1 MIIFKSLFRK
11 KITKIYLFI
20 VTSIFLAIGIL
31 LLARNYYIVE
41 GNKNYEGSY
50 FQFLAPLS
58 EMDKIKKGINVE
70 KVIVGLNRKLSEEEG
85 YLWSELNIFVDETL
99 KGFNTKVWQSYTRN
113 KDNPDNYFD
122 KIILMNNG
130 NKVELNIVA
139 SYESTGDDGNFI
151 SQEVFDK
158 LYDGKE
164 NVIYRVEVVDYFKQ
178 NKTEKW
184 LQENINISH
193 EEGTDNGIGFT
204 EVSKSR
210 APLYTLYVLLFTF
223 LSIALGIIFVI
234 ILIYTI
240 VNIIIDEKKS
250 SILLK
255 HLGYK
260 NRKILMT
267 TILKIASI
275 LLIPFII
282 SSIILIPIY
291 LIW

>member
-31 LLARNYYIVE
+31 LLARNHYIVE

-58 EMDKIKKGINVE
+58 EMEKIKKGTNVE
-70 KVIVGLNRKLSEEEG
+70 KVTIGLTYEFPSKFDNTSNIIMDLIVDDKVKNDEVITWKG
-85 YLWSELNIFVDETL
+85 YENL
-99 KGFNTKVWQSYTRN
+99 FNTPDLNKITIERNNIRVDLNVKEKYYT
-113 KDNPDNYFD
+113 
-122 KIILMNNG
+122 
-130 NKVELNIVA
+130 
-139 SYESTGDDGNFI
+139 TGDDGTFI

-158 LYDGKE
+158 LYNGKE
-164 NVIYRVEVVDYFKQ
+164 NIIYRVEVNDYFKQ
-178 NKTEKW
+178 TKTEKW
-184 LQENINISH
+184 LTENIDISH
-193 EEGTDNGIGFT
+193 GEGTDNGILFH

-210 APLYTLYVLLFTF
+210 APLFSLYVMLFTF
-223 LSIALGIIFVI
+223 LTIALGIIFAI

-240 VNIIIDEKKS
+240 VNLIIDEKKS
-250 SILLK
+250 SNLLK

-267 TILKIASI
+267 TIAKIASI
-275 LLIPFII
+275 ILIPIII